1 MNKVKFINAID
12 CPNIFEEKS
21 KRIFQIKNKN
31 NIDKEIFITKKY
43 NNQNKNIENK
53 NLKISIKKKLKKSKS
68 ISNLM
73 ATPDKKF
80 ILNKNNNSQ
89 YNSLKIYNLIIKYCP
104 LTSITARH
112 SLELSKKEN
121 SYEILPYQVLKQSN
135 FISERNK
142 NNIRIT
148 RDIFLRFKK
157 KGYFKL
163 LNK

>member
-1 MNKVKFINAID
+1 
-12 CPNIFEEKS
+12 
-21 KRIFQIKNKN
+21 
-31 NIDKEIFITKKY
+31 
-43 NNQNKNIENK
+43 
-53 NLKISIKKKLKKSKS
+53 
-68 ISNLM
+68 M